1 MGSVVLDDRTG
12 RMEVAVFADL
22 YEECR
27 ELLSADKMLVVHGN
41 LVYDDYRGS
50 LSLRAEKVYE
60 FEQARE
66 AYAEGLHLRLDP
78 ARISGN
84 ADRNALV
91 AQLHSALAPFRGGR
105 CGVLVEYRRC
115 DAVASLR
122 LGSEWRVRPADALLK
137 RLRDLLGTTAVRV
150 VFRRGGVATGAERAA
165 FG

>member
-1 MGSVVLDDRTG
+1 
-12 RMEVAVFADL
+12 
-22 YEECR
+22 
-27 ELLSADKMLVVHGN
+27 MLVVHGN

-78 ARISGN
+78 AGISGN
-84 ADRNALV
+84 ADRSALV
-91 AQLHSALAPFRGGR
+91 AQLQSALAPFRGGR

-122 LGSEWRVRPADALLK
+122 LGSEWRVRPTDALLK

-150 VFRRGGVATGAERAA
+150 LFRRGGVETGAERAA
-165 FG
+165 LG